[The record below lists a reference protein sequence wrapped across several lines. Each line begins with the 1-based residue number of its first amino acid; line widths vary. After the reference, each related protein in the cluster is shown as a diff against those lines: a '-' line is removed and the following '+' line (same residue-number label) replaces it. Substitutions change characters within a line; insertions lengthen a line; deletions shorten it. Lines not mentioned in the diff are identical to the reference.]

1 MNETQKDRMAKAA
14 AAMAAT
20 IGEDLKPE
28 EKPQV
33 QFFHGLAWMLA
44 HLLKSPRLLLG
55 AAKTAESY
63 LPEETAEG
71 VPS

>member
-1 MNETQKDRMAKAA
+1 
-14 AAMAAT
+14 MAAT

-33 QFFHGLAWMLA
+33 QLFHGMAWMLA

-63 LPEETAEG
+63 LPEETAGG